1 MADLGSIGGGWLSSH
16 FIKKGW
22 SINKARKTTMLICAV
37 SVIPIVFAAEASSVW
52 VAVALLSLA
61 TAAHQGWS
69 ANLFTTVSD
78 IFPRK
83 AVGSVVGL
91 GGMFGAFGGMLIATA
106 AGFILEFTGSYL
118 ILFVIAGSLYL
129 IALFIINILVPE
141 IKEIELS

>member
-1 MADLGSIGGGWLSSH
+1 MADVGSVGGGWLSS
-16 FIKKGW
+16 FLIKRGW
-22 SINKARKTTMLICAV
+22 SINRSRKTAMLVCAI
-37 SVIPIVFAAEASSVW
+37 SVLPIVLVSQTSNLW

-91 GGMFGAFGGMLIATA
+91 GGMAGAIGGMLVATA
-106 AGFILEFTGSYL
+106 AGFILEFTGSYV
-118 ILFVIAGSLYL
+118 ILFVMAGVAYL
-129 IALFIINILVPE
+129 IALALYQFLVPE
-141 IKEIELS
+141 VKEVEMK

>member
-1 MADLGSIGGGWLSSH
+1 
-16 FIKKGW
+16 
-22 SINKARKTTMLICAV
+22 MLICALLV
-37 SVIPIVFAAEASSVW
+37 TPIVFAAEASSVW

-91 GGMFGAFGGMLIATA
+91 GGMFGAIGGMLVATA
-106 AGFILEFTGSYL
+106 TGFILEFTGSY
-118 ILFVIAGSLYL
+118 FVMFIIAGSLYL
-129 IALFIINILVPE
+129 IALFIINILVPN
-141 IKEIELS
+141 IKEIELSLLIVE